1 MNTYFQQELADVAV
15 CTKAKLWLAKRYVKA
30 PHEHEVIGGQE
41 YTGEMLFL
49 VVGVLKV
56 TGMSFLNL
64 LELYIFF
71 KLWVVVKNEKYFL
84 DNFSKTAG

>member
-1 MNTYFQQELADVAV
+1 
-15 CTKAKLWLAKRYVKA
+15 
-30 PHEHEVIGGQE
+30 
-41 YTGEMLFL
+41 MLFL
-49 VVGVLKV
+49 VVGVLEV

-71 KLWVVVKNEKYFL
+71 KLWVVVKKEKYFL